1 MESGEGRYMQS
12 SEPVRDD
19 AGTTWTLEA
28 GVPSALQQSAA
39 LRIALMWRH
48 AGKIETRLLSPD
60 TPLVVGRSAPAA
72 LWIDDR
78 TLSREH
84 ARFVLSGGR
93 VWVDDLGSKNGT
105 FLDGRR
111 VSRARIAVGDE
122 IVLGNV
128 ALRVQA
134 LGAGGESLDLE
145 GEERLLRRVE
155 DELTRARHF
164 RRPFAL
170 LHVRIGAA
178 ATAEGWIKLVRACLQ
193 PVHRVAL
200 YGTGAAQVF
209 LPETGAEEANRIAQ
223 AIAASS
229 IGGDA
234 RLLVGCIVYPDA
246 GSSANELFAAARE
259 AARRASPERP
269 VAHGPSAAAATVLA
283 GEDPAVGGLIAG
295 QRMRALLEAVKRVAA
310 SRIPVVL
317 HGETGTG
324 KEVLARMIHES
335 GPRKGMRMV
344 RVNCGAIPKDLVEST
359 LFGHE
364 RGAFT
369 GALQQQKGV
378 FEEADGGTVFLD
390 EIGELPPAAQAALLR
405 VLEVGAFSRVGSSRE
420 IEVDVRVVAAT
431 HRDLEAMAA
440 SGAFRE
446 DLFYRLSGVVVD
458 IPPLRERRDE
468 IEPLARHFLRAAG
481 EANGRDVD
489 GVAPEALALL
499 GAYAWPG
506 NVRELRN
513 VIERA
518 VVVARGAIIEPEDLP
533 PRVRAA
539 ERAAEPERV
548 PNAGRAS
555 EPGGLSTLLD
565 SRSRSSAPPAPEE
578 APAEAGRPARG
589 KVQQYEAK
597 LLHDTLEAAGWSR
610 AEAAR
615 RLGMPVRTLSYR
627 MKVLGVKRPSC

>member
-1 MESGEGRYMQS
+1 MRS
-12 SEPVRDD
+12 SKSVQDD
-19 AGTTWTLEA
+19 AGKTWTMDEEA
-28 GVPSALQQSAA
+28 TAALQQSAA
-39 LRIALMWRH
+39 LRIALVWRH
-48 AGKIETRLLSPD
+48 DGRTERRFLSPD
-60 TPLVVGRSAPAA
+60 TPLVVGRALPAS
-72 LWIDDR
+72 LCIDDR

-84 ARFVLSGGR
+84 ASFLLSSGR

-111 VSRARIAVGDE
+111 VSRAGISIGDE
-122 IVLGNV
+122 VVLGSV
-128 ALRVQA
+128 ALQVQA
-134 LGAGGESLDLE
+134 LGARGDSLDLE

-164 RRPFAL
+164 RRPFAV
-170 LHVRIGAA
+170 LHVRVGAA
-178 ATAEGWIKLVRACLQ
+178 VTDEGWLRAVRACLQ

-200 YGTGAAQVF
+200 YGTCAAQVL
-209 LPETGAEEANRIAQ
+209 LPETGAEEASQVAQ
-223 AIAASS
+223 AIAAAP
-229 IGGDA
+229 IGADA
-234 RLLVGCIVYPDA
+234 RLLVGVALYPGG
-246 GSSANELFAAARE
+246 GSTADELFAGARE

-269 VAHGPSAAAATVLA
+269 VAHGPAAATVLA
-283 GEDPAVGGLIAG
+283 REEPADGGIIAG
-295 QRMRALLEAVKRVAA
+295 QQMRALLETVRRVAA
-310 SRIPVVL
+310 SRIPVIL

-324 KEVLARMIHES
+324 KEVLARMIHEI
-335 GPRKGMRMV
+335 GPRNGRRMV

-390 EIGELPPAAQAALLR
+390 EIGELPAAAQAALLR

-431 HRDLEAMAA
+431 HRDLESMAA
-440 SGAFRE
+440 SGAFRA
-446 DLFYRLSGVVVD
+446 DLYYRLGGVVLD
-458 IPPLRERRDE
+458 IPPLRDRRDE
-468 IEPLARHFLRAAG
+468 IEPLARHFLRTASD
-481 EANGRDVD
+481 ANGHRVE
-489 GVAPEALALL
+489 GIAREALALL

-518 VVVARGAIIEPEDLP
+518 VVVARGAIVDTADLP

-539 ERAAEPERV
+539 ERAQDADRAP
-548 PNAGRAS
+548 AAQRAS
-555 EPGGLSTLLD
+555 DRDRIASSPD
-565 SRSRSSAPPAPEE
+565 PVARWSAPSAPEE
-578 APAEAGRPARG
+578 AAAEGGAPARG
-589 KVQQYEAK
+589 MVQQYEAR
-597 LLHDTLEAAGWSR
+597 LLHSTLEAAGWNR

-627 MKVLGVKRPSC
+627 MKVLGVKRPSSC

>member
-1 MESGEGRYMQS
+1 MQS
-12 SEPVRDD
+12 SSSVQDG
-19 AGTTWTLEA
+19 AGKTWTMEGEA
-28 GVPSALQQSAA
+28 ISAIQQSAA
-39 LRIALMWRH
+39 LRIALLWRH
-48 AGKIETRLLSPD
+48 AGKAETRLLSPD
-60 TPLVVGRSAPAA
+60 TPLVVGRAAPAA
-72 LWIDDR
+72 LCIDDR

-84 ARFVLSGGR
+84 ARFLLSSGH

-111 VSRARIAVGDE
+111 VSRARIAIGDE
-122 IVLGNV
+122 VVLGSV

-134 LGAGGESLDLE
+134 LGAGGESLELD
-145 GEERLLRRVE
+145 GEEKLLRCVE

-170 LHVRIGAA
+170 LHVRVGASVA
-178 ATAEGWIKLVRACLQ
+178 AEGWIKTVRACLQ

-200 YGTGAAQVF
+200 YGTGAAQVL
-209 LPETGAEEANRIAQ
+209 LPETSAEDATRIAQ
-223 AIAASS
+223 AIAGAFVGS
-229 IGGDA
+229 DA
-234 RLLVGCIVYPDA
+234 RLLVGVALYPDA
-246 GSSANELFAAARE
+246 GGTADELFAAARE
-259 AARRASPERP
+259 AGRRASPEQP
-269 VAHGPSAAAATVLA
+269 VARGPAAAATTVLA
-283 GEDPAVGGLIAG
+283 REEPAEGGIIAG
-295 QRMRALLEAVKRVAA
+295 QKMRGLLETVRRVAA
-310 SRIPVVL
+310 SRIPVIL

-335 GPRKGMRMV
+335 GPRKGRRVV

-378 FEEADGGTVFLD
+378 FEEANGGTVFLD

-420 IEVDVRVVAAT
+420 VEVDVRVVAAT

-440 SGAFRE
+440 SGAFRA
-446 DLFYRLSGVVVD
+446 DLYYRLGGVVID

-468 IEPLARHFLRAAG
+468 IEPLARQFLRTASA
-481 EANGRDVD
+481 ANGRRVE
-489 GVAPEALALL
+489 GIAPEALAML
-499 GAYAWPG
+499 GAYGWPG

-518 VVVARGAIIEPEDLP
+518 VVVARGAIVEAEDLP
-533 PRVRAA
+533 PRVREA
-539 ERAAEPERV
+539 ERAADPERASD
-548 PNAGRAS
+548 PGRISAL
-555 EPGGLSTLLD
+555 PD
-565 SRSRSSAPPAPEE
+565 SGARSAAPSAPEE
-578 APAEAGRPARG
+578 NRAEAGGPARG
-589 KVQQYEAK
+589 KVQQYEAT
-597 LLHDTLEAAGWSR
+597 LLYDTLEAAGWSR

-627 MKVLGVKRPSC
+627 MKVLGVKRAPCC

>member
-1 MESGEGRYMQS
+1 MESSEGHYMQS

-48 AGKIETRLLSPD
+48 AGKMETRLLSPD
-60 TPLVVGRSAPAA
+60 TPLVVGRSVPAA

-134 LGAGGESLDLE
+134 LGVGGESLDLE

-178 ATAEGWIKLVRACLQ
+178 VTAEGWIKVLRACLQ

-200 YGTGAAQVF
+200 YGTGAAQVL
-209 LPETGAEEANRIAQ
+209 LPETGAEEASRIAQ
-223 AIAASS
+223 AIAASP

-246 GSSANELFAAARE
+246 GSNANELFAAARE

-283 GEDPAVGGLIAG
+283 REDPAVGGIIAG
-295 QRMRALLEAVKRVAA
+295 QRMRAVIEAVKRVAA

-420 IEVDVRVVAAT
+420 IQVDVRVVAAT

-446 DLFYRLSGVVVD
+446 DLYYRLSGVVVD

-481 EANGRDVD
+481 EANGRHVE

-539 ERAAEPERV
+539 EPERV
-548 PNAGRAS
+548 SDAGGAS
-555 EPGGLSTLLD
+555 APGRLSTSLD
-565 SRSRSSAPPAPEE
+565 SGLRSSAPPAPEE
-578 APAEAGRPARG
+578 APAAAGRPVRG
-589 KVQQYEAK
+589 KVQQYEAQ

-627 MKVLGVKRPSC
+627 MKVLGVKRPSSC